1 MLGVVKYMK
10 KNLIFVFLIV
20 ILAVGIV
27 IQTYFLVKANTTSNS
42 LLQYGEFDNDIKV
55 FLQDNL
61 TDIEIEQV
69 INEIQQIDGVNT
81 VYYDARFDAYKV
93 TLVELNL
100 DNVIK
105 EKISKIK
112 NVKKVELSN
121 INQVIK

>member
-1 MLGVVKYMK
+1 MK

-27 IQTYFLVKANTTSNS
+27 VETYFLVKANTTINL

-61 TDIEIEQV
+61 TDIEIKQV

>member
-1 MLGVVKYMK
+1 M
-10 KNLIFVFLIV
+10 
-20 ILAVGIV
+20 
-27 IQTYFLVKANTTSNS
+27 
-42 LLQYGEFDNDIKV
+42 
-55 FLQDNL
+55 